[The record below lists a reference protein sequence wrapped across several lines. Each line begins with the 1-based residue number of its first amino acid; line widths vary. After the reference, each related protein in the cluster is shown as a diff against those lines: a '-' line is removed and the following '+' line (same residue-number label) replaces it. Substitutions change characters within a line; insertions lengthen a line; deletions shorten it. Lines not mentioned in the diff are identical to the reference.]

1 MGWQIEKQIYKG
13 YWIIAI
19 YYNSKKDGSDKV
31 LKKSRKIIAITLII
45 GVLIYIGYAIY
56 LLIVQPTNSYIIK
69 EGTLSEEDTVTA
81 YIIRNEKVIK
91 DENCTNGIYTIVTEG
106 EKVAKSDSIFRYY
119 SDSEKNTNAQI
130 NELNYKIQKLLE
142 QEKNI
147 TSADIKAIEN
157 QIEEKITNIKE
168 INDYQEMT
176 EYKNN
181 IDNLFGKKVK
191 FIGNITENQEIKKL
205 IEEKKVYEEQ
215 LKNGT
220 EYQIAPMSGIIS
232 YRVDGLEETFSAD
245 KFDEMN
251 QEYLEKTDLKT
262 GQIIATSN
270 DSGKVIDNFKC
281 YIAITMDSEEAMKAK
296 VGDRVLIRTS
306 TKEEIKAQI
315 LQINEESGK
324 RTIIFQLNKMTSD
337 LINHRKIAIDV
348 IWWNKTGLKVP
359 NQALIEE
366 NGLHY
371 VIKNKAGL
379 QSKILV
385 KLECKTDKFA
395 IISTY
400 SIKDLQEIGYDQK
413 EIKNY
418 KKINNYDEI
427 LLQN

>member
-1 MGWQIEKQIYKG
+1 MS
-13 YWIIAI
+13 
-19 YYNSKKDGSDKV
+19 YNSKKDGSDKI
-31 LKKSRKIIAITLII
+31 LKKSKKIIAVMLILSVI
-45 GVLIYIGYAIY
+45 IYIGYAIY
-56 LLIVQPTNSYIIK
+56 LLIVEPTETYIIK
-69 EGTLSEEDTVTA
+69 EGTLSEEDTVTG
-81 YIIRNEKVIK
+81 YIIRDEVVIQ
-91 DENCTNGIYTIVTEG
+91 DENCTNGIYTIVAEG

-130 NELNYKIQKLLE
+130 NELNYKIQELLE

-147 TSADIKAIEN
+147 PSADIKAIEN
-157 QIEEKITNIKE
+157 QIEEKIANIRE
-168 INDYQEMT
+168 INDYQEIA
-176 EYKNN
+176 EYKNS
-181 IDNLFGKKVK
+181 IDSLFSKKVK

-205 IEEKKVYEEQ
+205 AQEKNNYEEQ

-220 EYQIAPMSGIIS
+220 EYQVAPISGIVS
-232 YRVDGLEETFSAD
+232 YRVDGLEKTFSTE
-245 KFDEMN
+245 KFNEIN
-251 QEYLEKTDLKT
+251 QEYLEKVDLKT

-281 YIAITMDSEEAMKAK
+281 YIATTMDSEEAMKAK
-296 VGDRVLIRTS
+296 VGDGVQIRTS
-306 TKEEIKAQI
+306 SKEEIKGKI
-315 LQINEESGK
+315 IHINEESGK
-324 RTIIFQLNKMTSD
+324 RTIIFQLNKMTPD
-337 LINHRKIAIDV
+337 LINHRKIAMDL
-348 IWWNKTGLKVP
+348 IWWNETGLKVP

-371 VIKNKAGL
+371 VIKNKAGI

-400 SIKDLQEIGYDQK
+400 STKDLQEIGYDQK